1 MIPVASARTIQAE
14 LPSLESLQSLYTSLL
29 HKADGDQVWIM
40 DWCVSGGTV
49 IKVYMFPLVQHH
61 MLSRSPDNFGSGHC
75 KCTV

>member
-29 HKADGDQVWIM
+29 HKAVDDQVWIM
-40 DWCVSGGTV
+40 DWCEWWYSDQS
-49 IKVYMFPLVQHH
+49 MFPLVQHH